1 MTQQDVVL
9 ITGSSGFIGSAV
21 IGKLAGRY
29 RLAGFDRAA
38 SRMPPAAAECVC
50 IDLTSEKAV
59 KAAFDRVRIAYGNR
73 IASVIH
79 LAAYYDLS
87 GEPSPLYEKITVA
100 GTDRLLDALKEF
112 EVEQFVFASTML
124 VHAPAE
130 PGERINEDSPVDPKW
145 PYPWS
150 KVETEALIR
159 KDRGRLPVVFARL
172 AGIYDDLG
180 HSAFLAQQIARI
192 YERALLSHLYPGD
205 IRRGQAALHLDDA
218 TDAFARLIEKRK
230 ELPAELT
237 LLVGEPE
244 TMSYDEVQRTAGNL
258 LHGEAWETREIPK
271 ALAKA
276 GAWVESEVLEEEPF
290 IKPWMVDFADAHY
303 ELDISRARRLLG
315 WEPKRSLRGALPKII
330 GALKSEPAGWYRAN
344 KLDPA
349 VVAAKTP
356 SKPETQTM
364 EHAHAS
370 TDKMVEHHKMMREH
384 EHMMGAEHRG
394 TLWAHFVNI
403 LLGVWLITSPSLLG
417 LFDPATF
424 SDAIMRVTAERG
436 LSSPEWRNLAMGWS
450 DIASGAL
457 LIVFGLLSLNR
468 RTNWAQWG
476 AAAVGLWLLFAP
488 LVFWAPSAA
497 AYLNDTA
504 VGALAITFGVLVPMM
519 PGMSHEG
526 MMDTRAVP
534 PGWDYSPSTWAQRLP
549 IIALG
554 AVGFFIA
561 RYLAAYQMGHI
572 DGIWEPF
579 FPGLEAGKNGT
590 ESIIT
595 SDVSKA
601 WPIPDA
607 GLGAVAYMLEV
618 LMGAMGGRTRW
629 RTMPWMVTFFGILV
643 VPLGVVS
650 IYFIVIQPIQIG
662 TWCTLC
668 LAAAL
673 AMLIMIPFAVDELVA
688 MGQYLRFTH
697 RSGQPTWRLFFTGGA
712 MEGGEEDKETD
723 LASFRI
729 ALRQAVRGVTLPW
742 PLVVTTLLGAWL
754 MFTRLA
760 FGTEPPMADSDHFVG
775 ALVVTISIIAMAEVA
790 RPLRF
795 LNVPAGLWLIAAP
808 WLIEGGP
815 MVANITGALV
825 GLAIIVLSLP
835 RGVRSEHHYGR
846 WDRLVV

>member
-1 MTQQDVVL
+1 MTQDVV
-9 ITGSSGFIGSAV
+9 IVTGSSGFIGSAL
-21 IGKLAGRY
+21 INKLAGRY
-29 RLAGFDRAA
+29 RLVGFDRAA
-38 SRMPPAAAECVC
+38 SHMPPPTAECVC

-59 KAAFDRVRIAYGNR
+59 EAALDRVRIAYGNR

-112 EVEQFVFASTML
+112 EVEQFIFASTML
-124 VHAPAE
+124 VHAPTE
-130 PGERINEDSPVDPKW
+130 PGERINEDSPLDPKW

-159 KDRGRLPVVFARL
+159 KDRGKIPVVFARL
-172 AGIYDDLG
+172 AGVYDDLG

-192 YERALLSHLYPGD
+192 SERALLSHLYPGD

-218 TDAFARLIEKRK
+218 ADAFARLIDKRR

-237 LLVGEPE
+237 LLIGEPE
-244 TMSYDEVQRTAGNL
+244 TMSYDEVQRTAGKL

-271 ALAKA
+271 ALAKT
-276 GAWVESEVLEEEPF
+276 GAWVENAVLEEQPF
-290 IKPWMVDFADAHY
+290 IKSWMVDFADAHY
-303 ELDISRARRLLG
+303 GLDISRARRLLG
-315 WEPKRSLRGALPKII
+315 WEPKHSLRSALPKIV
-330 GALKSEPAGWYRAN
+330 GALKSDPAAWCRAN
-344 KLDPA
+344 KLNPA

-356 SKPETQTM
+356 SKTERQAM
-364 EHAHAS
+364 EHAS
-370 TDKMVEHHKMMREH
+370 GTTDQMVEHHQMMREH
-384 EHMMGAEHRG
+384 DHMMLAEHRK
-394 TLWAHFVNI
+394 TLWVHFVNI
-403 LLGVWLITSPSLLG
+403 FLGIWLITSPSLLG

-424 SDAIMRVTAERG
+424 SDAIMRVTEARG

-457 LIVFGLLSLNR
+457 IVVFGLLSLNR
-468 RTNWAQWG
+468 RTNWAQW
-476 AAAVGLWLLFAP
+476 ANACVGLWLLLAP

-504 VGALAITFGVLVPMM
+504 VGALVITFSVLVPMM

-526 MMDTRAVP
+526 MMETRAIP
-534 PGWDYSPSTWAQRLP
+534 PGWDYSPSTWSQRLP

-579 FPGLEAGKNGT
+579 FPGLEAAKNGT

-595 SDVSKA
+595 SSVSKA

-618 LMGAMGGRTRW
+618 LMGAMGDKTRW

-668 LAAAL
+668 LVAAL
-673 AMLIMIPFAVDELVA
+673 AMLVMIPFALDELVA
-688 MGQYLRFTH
+688 MGQYLRYTH
-697 RSGQPTWRLFFTGGA
+697 RTGKPTLWLFFTGGP
-712 MEGGEEDKETD
+712 MDGGKEDKETD
-723 LASFRI
+723 VASLGMT
-729 ALRQAVRGVTLPW
+729 LRQAVRGVTLPW
-742 PLVVTTLLGAWL
+742 PLLVTTLLGVWL

-760 FGTEPPMADSDHFVG
+760 FGTEPPMANSDHLVG
-775 ALVVTISIIAMAEVA
+775 SLVVTISIIAMAEVA

-795 LNVPAGLWLIAAP
+795 LNVLAGLWLIGAP
-808 WLIEGGP
+808 LMLEGGST
-815 MVANITGALV
+815 VANIAGTVV
-825 GLAIIVLSLP
+825 GLSIVLLSLP